1 MDIAGKVI
9 RLRPENS
16 KTNEGRVLALEGE
29 LWKVIAQQ
37 LALREYEKRDKTI
50 AVSLYVFHSNGQ
62 PIGDIRKSWEA
73 ACKAANIEGKLFHDF
88 RRTAVRNMV
97 RAGVPERVAMAI
109 SGHKTRAIFDRY
121 NIVSEEDLRKAMEQT
136 QTYLR
141 AAPTSQTVAVFPS
154 KKAASK

>member
-50 AVSLYVFHSNGQ
+50 AMSLYVFHINGQ

-73 ACKAANIEGKLFHDF
+73 ACKAANIEG
-88 RRTAVRNMV
+88 
-97 RAGVPERVAMAI
+97 E
-109 SGHKTRAIFDRY
+109 
-121 NIVSEEDLRKAMEQT
+121 
-136 QTYLR
+136 
-141 AAPTSQTVAVFPS
+141 
-154 KKAASK
+154 